1 MALFIAVATEF
12 LRRVG
17 IHARDDTEIEIT
29 GFGGHLRQQ
38 QQDGNGAKR
47 NWGEKEQRILQRFV
61 FEELGNYCSWN
72 MRE

>member
-29 GFGGHLRQQ
+29 GFGGHLRQ
-38 QQDGNGAKR
+38 
-47 NWGEKEQRILQRFV
+47 
-61 FEELGNYCSWN
+61 
-72 MRE
+72 